1 MSEAMRHDREENKQG
16 SLALSRS
23 RAGTILQPWFNS
35 VIFKLRFIF
44 AFESDPGNEKCS
56 VLNSTVEHAQ
66 L

>member
-35 VIFKLRFIF
+35 VIFKLRFILLLRVTR
-44 AFESDPGNEKCS
+44 EMKN
-56 VLNSTVEHAQ
+56 VQ
-66 L
+66 Y